1 VGDKTI
7 VQGVR
12 GMCADHWTSQGTSG
26 GWKLA
31 LAVMVASLLAG
42 CASVPSVENDN
53 DVQRMKT
60 CMRGTF
66 TMVQPEAV
74 NDPQTA
80 KAVAAEPKWMAD
92 CASALINPY
101 MATAAADKKA
111 ALQHFGFSCPKWR
124 PTECFWTE
132 RASEKIKLDD
142 GVETT
147 GYQFT
152 EVTVDLEKKTI
163 SISRLFAHQNDRNA
177 RNANYIPVYKT
188 SQTF

>member
-1 VGDKTI
+1 MSAYH
-7 VQGVR
+7 Q
-12 GMCADHWTSQGTSG
+12 TSQGASG
-26 GWKLA
+26 AWKLA

-42 CASVPSVENDN
+42 CGGMPSLEDDH

-66 TMVQPEAV
+66 TMVQPEALD
-74 NDPQTA
+74 DPQTA

-124 PTECFWTE
+124 PAECFWTV

-142 GVETT
+142 GGETT
-147 GYQFT
+147 GYQLT
-152 EVTVDLEKKTI
+152 DVTVDLETKTI